1 MAMMRLTQY
10 EQRDREDCLRLFDSN
25 VPLFFAAHERAEFAA
40 FLNQLPGVYLVGRI
54 NGVLV
59 AAGGHSPDPGRSG
72 VWTLCWGMVERR
84 RHRQG
89 LGRALLE
96 ARLRMI
102 AADPDAVAVTLSTSQ
117 HSTGFFEHLGFRV
130 EKVVPQGFAEH
141 IDQYDL
147 RMDRAE
153 LLARFG

>member
-1 MAMMRLTQY
+1 MAMMRLTAY
-10 EQRDREDCLRLFDSN
+10 ERADREDCLRLFDSN
-25 VPLFFAAHERAEFAA
+25 VPLYFAATERREFAQ
-40 FLNQLPGVYLVGRI
+40 FLDKLPGVYLVGRI
-54 NGVLV
+54 NGALV
-59 AAGGHSPDPGRSG
+59 AAGGHAPDLAQPG

-130 EKVVPQGFAEH
+130 AKIVPQGFAEH

-147 RMDRAE
+147 RLDRAE
-153 LLARFG
+153 LIARFG